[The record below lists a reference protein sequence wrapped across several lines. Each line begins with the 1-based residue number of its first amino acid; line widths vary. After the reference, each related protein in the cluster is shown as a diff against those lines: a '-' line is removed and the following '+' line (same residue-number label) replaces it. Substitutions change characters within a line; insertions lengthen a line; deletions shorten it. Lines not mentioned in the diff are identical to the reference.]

1 MNNIRIKDMSR
12 AKLIQS
18 EYDLAI
24 FSVGYEPRCTHLFD
38 LLERNKINNVLLLTY
53 EESKQH
59 EIHKVNFAHFGQ
71 SDVVTLNHSEIKK
84 VYTAL
89 IEKVEDL
96 PKDKGILK
104 ILIDY
109 SSMSRN
115 WYAAILNYFFNILE
129 IKVELTMVYSCAEY
143 PLNTDF
149 LDFEL
154 GDVKV
159 LPGCQGSPITK
170 RKTAGIFMLG
180 FDRIGPLSFY
190 NLLEPDLAFGV
201 VSSPGSLPNY
211 EDLAKDLNSQFIQ
224 HQLSNGDNLIGAPI
238 FSVAQTYEN
247 LCQLIRPIKN
257 SYNIAIVQFGP
268 KPHLLASTIAGLVFR
283 NVSCIYSEYKRT
295 KAHNVKASGDLVIT
309 LIEKAESSSAQ
320 IT

>member
-1 MNNIRIKDMSR
+1 MNNIRIKDLSR
-12 AKLIQS
+12 AKLTQS

-24 FSVGYEPRCTHLFD
+24 FAVGYEPRCTHLFD
-38 LLERNKINNVLLLTY
+38 LLEKSKINDILLLAY
-53 EESKQH
+53 EESQQN
-59 EIHKVNFAHFGQ
+59 EMHKLHLANFGIN
-71 SDVVTLNHSEIKK
+71 DVVILTHSEIRE
-84 VYTAL
+84 VYSAL
-89 IEKVEDL
+89 IKRVEALSVDKETFKV
-96 PKDKGILK
+96 
-104 ILIDY
+104 LIDY

-115 WYAAILNYFFNILE
+115 WYAAILNYFFNILT
-129 IKVELTMVYSCAEY
+129 IKVEVTMVYSCAEY
-143 PLNTDF
+143 PLSSDF

-170 RKTAGIFMLG
+170 KKTAGIFMLG
-180 FDRIGPLSFY
+180 FDRVGPLSFY
-190 NLLEPDLAFGV
+190 NLLEPDLVYGV

-211 EDLAKDLNSQFIQ
+211 EEKAREINNQFIQ
-224 HQLSNGDNLIGAPI
+224 HQLNNGENLIGAPI

-257 SYNIAIVQFGP
+257 SYNISIVQFGP

-295 KAHNVKASGDLVIT
+295 KHHHVKASGDLVIT
-309 LIEKAESSSAQ
+309 LIERS
-320 IT
+320 